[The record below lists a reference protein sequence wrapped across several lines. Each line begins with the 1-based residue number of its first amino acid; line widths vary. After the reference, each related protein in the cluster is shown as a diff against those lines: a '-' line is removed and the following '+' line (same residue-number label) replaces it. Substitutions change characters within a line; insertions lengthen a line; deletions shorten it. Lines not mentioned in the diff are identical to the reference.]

1 MDIFRLPKFSY
12 YFYRSQRD
20 PNEGSE
26 TWTGGP
32 MVFIASHWMP
42 VSNPRVVI
50 FSNCEEVEL
59 RLNGVSLGRQK
70 PAKTSLTQY
79 LPHPPFVFDLAVF
92 SPGKLDATGFLNG
105 NPVASYHLATPGEAA
120 GLSVEIDTAGV
131 APAAGMPDIVIA
143 HASVCDSTGNLCVE
157 NTATVAFLL
166 EGDGAFIG
174 PEKIVA
180 EAGIAS
186 VVVRVSR
193 ACNAFKLLATLGGP
207 RSLWRA
213 EATWN
218 RA

>member
-20 PNEGSE
+20 PNEGSK

-32 MVFIASHWMP
+32 MVFIASHWIP
-42 VSNPRVVI
+42 ASNPRVLI

-59 RLNGVSLGRQK
+59 RLNGVALGRQK

-79 LPHPPFVFDLAVF
+79 LPHPPFVFDLPAF
-92 SPGKLDATGFLNG
+92 APGKLEAAGFLDG
-105 NPVASYHLATPGEAA
+105 NAVASHRVATPGKAA
-120 GLSVEIDTAGV
+120 GLSLEIDTAGV
-131 APAAGMPDIVIA
+131 APASDTPDIAIA
-143 HASVCDSTGNLCVE
+143 HASICDAVGTLCVE
-157 NTATVAFLL
+157 NTATVSFLL
-166 EGDGAFIG
+166 EGEGAFIG

-193 ACNAFKLLATLGGP
+193 ACNTFKLSATLAGP
-207 RSLWRA
+207 HGAWRA
-213 EATWN
+213 ETTWN